1 MGDKFEESKILWV
14 SRYFSAINYSY
25 YRNIF
30 YICEKKFDMENISS
44 IIIIVLGI
52 IFLLVSFAA
61 LKAWLDAVDEPTTF
75 TTTIRIKFSEND
87 ETEPRQLSARTEP
100 DNSKHIIVGQTD
112 SQPYCYTRNNT
123 IDTGSIDDD
132 SSWDFSSKNFSR

>member
-1 MGDKFEESKILWV
+1 MQLADIALFA
-14 SRYFSAINYSY
+14 AIICFY
-25 YRNIF
+25 YRNIC

-61 LKAWLDAVDEPTTF
+61 FKAGLDDVDRPTTF

-87 ETEPRQLSARTEP
+87 ETEPRQLSARAEP
-100 DNSKHIIVGQTD
+100 DDSKHIIVGQTD
-112 SQPYCYTRNNT
+112 TQPYYYTRDNT
-123 IDTGSIDDD
+123 IDNDSIDDD

>member
-1 MGDKFEESKILWV
+1 MQLADIALFA
-14 SRYFSAINYSY
+14 AIICFY
-25 YRNIF
+25 YRNIY
-30 YICEKKFDMENISS
+30 YICEKKFDMGNISS

-112 SQPYCYTRNNT
+112 TQPYYYTRNNT

>member
-14 SRYFSAINYSY
+14 SRYFSAINCSY

-61 LKAWLDAVDEPTTF
+61 FKAGLDDVDRPTTF

-87 ETEPRQLSARTEP
+87 ETEPRQLSTRTEP

-112 SQPYCYTRNNT
+112 TQPYYYNRNNT

>member
-1 MGDKFEESKILWV
+1 
-14 SRYFSAINYSY
+14 
-25 YRNIF
+25 
-30 YICEKKFDMENISS
+30 MENISS

-61 LKAWLDAVDEPTTF
+61 FKAGLDDVDRPTTF

-87 ETEPRQLSARTEP
+87 ETEPRQLSARAEP
-100 DNSKHIIVGQTD
+100 DDSKHIIVGQTD
-112 SQPYCYTRNNT
+112 TQPYYYTRDNT
-123 IDTGSIDDD
+123 IDNGSIDDD

>member
-14 SRYFSAINYSY
+14 SRYFSAINCSY

-61 LKAWLDAVDEPTTF
+61 FKAGLDDVDRPTTF

-112 SQPYCYTRNNT
+112 TQPYYYTRNNT

>member
-14 SRYFSAINYSY
+14 SRYFSAINCSY

-52 IFLLVSFAA
+52 IFLFFYFAA

-112 SQPYCYTRNNT
+112 TQPYYYTRNNT

>member
-1 MGDKFEESKILWV
+1 MG
-14 SRYFSAINYSY
+14 
-25 YRNIF
+25 
-30 YICEKKFDMENISS
+30 NISS

-52 IFLLVSFAA
+52 IFLLFYFAA

-75 TTTIRIKFSEND
+75 TTTIKIKFSEND
-87 ETEPRQLSARTEP
+87 EAEPRQASARTEP

-112 SQPYCYTRNNT
+112 TQPYYYTRNNT
-123 IDTGSIDDD
+123 IDTGSIEDD